1 MYIRQQCLY
10 SFEDALK
17 MQAQTRLENIFITL
31 DLTSFIK
38 KLPVSYSTFVVEIT
52 EQPLD
57 I

>member
-17 MQAQTRLENIFITL
+17 MQAQTRLEKIFITL